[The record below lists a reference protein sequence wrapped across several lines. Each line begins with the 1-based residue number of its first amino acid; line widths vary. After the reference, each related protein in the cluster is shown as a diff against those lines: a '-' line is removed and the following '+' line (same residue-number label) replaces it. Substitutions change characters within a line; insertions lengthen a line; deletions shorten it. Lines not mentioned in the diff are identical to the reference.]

1 MLTVRVNRLTILSV
15 WRNGI
20 DASTASIEPRVAFP
34 IGGALVTGPKELL
47 FTSALVTCAI
57 VITHLNKD
65 RKKPPSFTITHLGE
79 KKKRTMLKDVHY
91 LQFVNPAA
99 VLTRGDVDVRD
110 LDDAIDTDRITHVA

>member
-57 VITHLNKD
+57 VITHLNKE
-65 RKKPPSFTITHLGE
+65 RKKNSIIYYHTFG
-79 KKKRTMLKDVHY
+79 KKKKELKRT
-91 LQFVNPAA
+91 
-99 VLTRGDVDVRD
+99 
-110 LDDAIDTDRITHVA
+110 